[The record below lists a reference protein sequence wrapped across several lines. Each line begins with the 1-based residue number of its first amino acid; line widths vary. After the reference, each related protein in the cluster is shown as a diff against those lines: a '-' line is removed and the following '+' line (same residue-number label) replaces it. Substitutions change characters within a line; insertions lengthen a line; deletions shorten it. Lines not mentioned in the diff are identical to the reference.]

1 LVADLSPEGVRA
13 RVESAFG
20 GIRKELERLVRV
32 PSISAAG
39 FDAAGV
45 RRSAKVTARWLRRS
59 GFRDVQL
66 LEVEGAHPAVYAA
79 ARGPRG
85 APRVL
90 LYAHHDV
97 QPPGLRELWT
107 SPPFEPTERDGR
119 LFGRG
124 TADDKAGIAV
134 HVAALKAWHGKPP
147 VNLTVLIEGEE
158 EIGSSHL
165 PEFLARYRSLLK
177 ADTIVIADCSNWRIG
192 EPTLITSLRGLVDC
206 VVEVRTLDFSVHSG
220 KYGGP
225 VPDALTA
232 LCRLIATLHDS
243 SGNVGVAGLHT
254 DLPHSVSVDEP
265 GLRNTVGL
273 RPGVEFIGGGS
284 LSHRLWARPALT
296 VLGIDAPSVAN
307 SAHKL
312 LPVARA
318 TISVRLAPGDDARRA
333 FEVLERHLHQ
343 YAPWGVAVKVTRLRQ
358 GEPFRIKTDGQAF
371 DAFRRACAETW
382 GREPVEAGSGGSL
395 PLVAALAEAYPEMA
409 LLLTGVDDPDS
420 KAHSENE
427 SVHLGELLNCC
438 VNEATLL
445 GYLAEGTGEDWGP

>member
-1 LVADLSPEGVRA
+1 MADLSPEAART

-39 FDAAGV
+39 FDAAYV
-45 RRSAKVTARWLRRS
+45 RRSAKATGRWLRHS
-59 GFRDVQL
+59 GFRDVRL
-66 LEVEGAHPAVYAA
+66 LEVDGAHPAVYAG
-79 ARGPRG
+79 ARGPHG
-85 APRVL
+85 SPKVL

-97 QPPGLRELWT
+97 QPPGLRELWK

-147 VNLTVLIEGEE
+147 LNLAVLIEGEE
-158 EIGSSHL
+158 EIGSTHL
-165 PEFLARYRSLLK
+165 PEFLEKYRGLLE
-177 ADTIVIADCSNWRIG
+177 ADTIVIPDCSNWNIG

-206 VVEVRTLDFSVHSG
+206 VVEVRTLDFAVHSG
-220 KYGGP
+220 KYSGP
-225 VPDALTA
+225 VPDALTT

-243 SGNVGVAGLHT
+243 SGNVAVAGLHT
-254 DLPHSVSVDEP
+254 DLPHSVSVDAP
-265 GLRNTVGL
+265 TLRNTVGL
-273 RPGVEFIGGGS
+273 RPGVQFIGESS
-284 LSHRLWARPALT
+284 LSHRLWARPALS
-296 VLGIDAPSVAN
+296 VLGIDAPSVAD

-318 TISVRLAPGDDARRA
+318 TISVRLAPGDDARQA
-333 FEVLERHLHQ
+333 FDALKRHLLR
-343 YAPWGVAVKVTRLRQ
+343 YAPWGAEVTVTQLRQ
-358 GEPFRIKTDGQAF
+358 GEPYRIKTDGQAF
-371 DAFRRACAETW
+371 DAFRRACLHTW
-382 GREPVEAGSGGSL
+382 DRPPVEAGSGGSL

-438 VNEATLL
+438 VNEAILL
-445 GYLAEGTGEDWGP
+445 GYLAEGGGDEWGS